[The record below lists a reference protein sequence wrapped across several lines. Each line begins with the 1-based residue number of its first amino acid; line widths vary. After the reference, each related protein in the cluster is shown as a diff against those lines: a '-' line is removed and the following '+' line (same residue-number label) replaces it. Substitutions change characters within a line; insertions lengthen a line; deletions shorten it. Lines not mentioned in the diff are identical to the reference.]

1 MVYKYALD
9 DTRMPE
15 LLEMRI
21 KKYYSAAK
29 CILGH
34 DNLLKKILK

>member
-15 LLEMRI
+15 LRNAHK

-34 DNLLKKILK
+34 DNLLKKIIK

>member
-15 LLEMRI
+15 LRNAH
-21 KKYYSAAK
+21 KKVLLSGK
-29 CILGH
+29 MHLGT
-34 DNLLKKILK
+34 